1 MPARG
6 RFLVL
11 SVLALVAPAAA
22 LARDPRPA
30 APSFAAAIDRIVER
44 PAFAPAFWGIEVRD
58 LRSGHVLYSRN
69 ASKNL
74 TPASTMKLVTTAAAL
89 DALGPEARLRTTV
102 ESAGAPDASG
112 RLAGDLYLVGRGDP
126 GLAEREA
133 DGRTAFDVFAD
144 TLWAAGVRTVD
155 GRVVG
160 HEGLFKG
167 DRRGAS
173 WEWDDLVWCYGAEVS
188 ALSWNTS
195 CANVVLSPGAR
206 QGDAAVISRDPSSS
220 YYDVQSTVVTAAAG
234 QKSDLTLVRD
244 LGSSVIRL
252 SGSYPVGAEADVLEV
267 ALEDPARY
275 AATVFAERLTSRGI
289 RVGGAVA
296 TSSDALPPGLRV
308 LASHDSEPLSEILKT
323 TNKPSN
329 NFKAESLLRLVG
341 LQAKGEGS
349 TSAGLEAIADFLK
362 RSGVDIATAA
372 IGDGSGMAP
381 TDLLAPHQVVDLLV
395 AMDAHRY
402 AQAFRDSLP
411 VAGVDGTLEHRM
423 RGTRAERRV
432 VAKTG
437 TRRHA
442 NALAGYVTTLSGRR
456 LVFSMAVGNHTSPS
470 REATAAIDAICNVLV
485 GVP

>member
-1 MPARG
+1 MHCPRG
-6 RFLVL
+6 LAL
-11 SVLALVAPAAA
+11 SVLALAAPAAA
-22 LARDPRPA
+22 LAREPRPA
-30 APSFAAAIDRIVER
+30 APTLAVAIDRIIER

-58 LRSGHVLYSRN
+58 LRSGSVLYSRN
-69 ASKNL
+69 ASKNFA
-74 TPASTMKLVTTAAAL
+74 PASTMKLVTTAAAL
-89 DALGPEARLRTTV
+89 DTLGPEARIRTTV
-102 ESAGAPDASG
+102 ESAGALDASG

-126 GLAEREA
+126 GLAERGA

-144 TLWAAGVRTVD
+144 TLWAAGVRSVE

-195 CANVVLSPGAR
+195 CANVVVSPGAR
-206 QGDAAVISRDPSSS
+206 AGEPAVLSREPASS
-220 YYDVQSTVVTAAAG
+220 YYEVVSTVTTAPAG
-234 QKSDLTLVRD
+234 SKSDLTLVRD
-244 LGSSVIRL
+244 LGSSVIHL
-252 SGSYPVGAEADVLEV
+252 SGSYPMAAEADVLEV
-267 ALEDPARY
+267 ALENPARY
-275 AATVFAERLTSRGI
+275 AATVFAERLASRGI
-289 RVGGAVA
+289 HVGGAVA
-296 TSSDALPPGLRV
+296 TSSEELPPGLRI

-341 LQAKGEGS
+341 LQARGEGS
-349 TSAGLEAIADFLK
+349 TAAGLEAVGDFLK
-362 RSGVDIATAA
+362 RSGIDIGSAA

-381 TDLLAPHQVVDLLV
+381 TDLLAPRQIVDLLV
-395 AMDAHRY
+395 AMDAHRH

-411 VAGVDGTLEHRM
+411 VAGIDGTLEHRM
-423 RGTRAERRV
+423 RGTRAEKRV

-437 TRRHA
+437 TRRHV
-442 NALAGYVTTLSGRR
+442 NALAGYATTLSGRR
-456 LVFSMAVGNHTSPS
+456 LVFSMAVGNHTAPS

>member
-1 MPARG
+1 MPGSA
-6 RFLVL
+6 LL
-11 SVLALVAPAAA
+11 VLALAAPPGAAA
-22 LARDPRPA
+22 RETRKASPTLAG
-30 APSFAAAIDRIVER
+30 AIDRIVDR
-44 PAFAPAFWGIEVRD
+44 PAFAPALWGIEVRD
-58 LRSGHVLYSRN
+58 LRTGRVLYARN

-89 DALGPEARLRTTV
+89 DALGPDARLRTTV
-102 ESAGAPDASG
+102 ETAAPLDASG
-112 RLAGDLYLVGRGDP
+112 RLSGDLHIVGRGDP
-126 GLAEREA
+126 GLAERGP
-133 DGRTAFDVFAD
+133 DGRTAFDAFAD
-144 TLWAAGVRTVD
+144 DLWDAGVRSIA
-155 GRVVG
+155 GRIVG
-160 HEGLFKG
+160 DEGLFRG

-195 CANVVLSPGAR
+195 CADVTVSAGAR
-206 QGDAAVISRDPSSS
+206 AGDPGVVARDPVSS
-220 YYDVQSTVVTAAAG
+220 YYEVASTVVTSPPG

-244 LGSSVIRL
+244 LGSTLIRL
-252 SGSYPVGAEADVLEV
+252 SGTYPVGAQPDVLEV

-275 AATVFAERLTSRGI
+275 ATTVFAERLAQKGI
-289 RVGGAVA
+289 RFAGPVV
-296 TSSDALPPGLRV
+296 TSSDALPPGTRV
-308 LASHDSEPLSEILKT
+308 LSWRESAPLSDLLRT

-329 NFKAESLLRLVG
+329 NFRAETLLRLLG

-349 TSAGLEAIADFLK
+349 TAAGLDAVADFLK
-362 RSGVDIATAA
+362 RVGVDPTNAA

-395 AMDAHRY
+395 AMDAHKY

-411 VAGVDGTLEHRM
+411 VSGVDGTLEHRM
-423 RGTRAERRV
+423 RGTRAEKRV

-442 NALAGYVTTLSGRR
+442 NALAGYVTTLSGAR
-456 LVFSMAVGNHTSPS
+456 LAFAIGVSNHVAPN

>member
-1 MPARG
+1 MLCPRG
-6 RFLVL
+6 LPL
-11 SVLALVAPAAA
+11 SVLALAAPAVV
-22 LARDPRPA
+22 LAREPRPA
-30 APSFAAAIDRIVER
+30 ASTLAVAIDRIIER

-58 LRSGHVLYSRN
+58 LRSGRVLYARN

-89 DALGPEARLRTTV
+89 DALGPEARFRTTV
-102 ESAGAPDASG
+102 ESAGLLDPSG
-112 RLAGDLYLVGRGDP
+112 RLSGDLYLVGRGDP
-126 GLAEREA
+126 GLAERAAE
-133 DGRTAFDVFAD
+133 GRTAFDVFAD
-144 TLWAAGVRTVD
+144 ALWAAGVRSVE

-173 WEWDDLVWCYGAEVS
+173 WQWDDLVWCYGAEVA

-195 CANVVLSPGAR
+195 CANVTVSPGTRPGEPAL
-206 QGDAAVISRDPSSS
+206 VTRDPASS
-220 YYDVQSTVVTAAAG
+220 YYEVVSTVVTAAAG

-244 LGSSVIRL
+244 LGSSVIHL
-252 SGSYPVGAEADVLEV
+252 SGSYTLGAEADVLEV

-275 AATVFAERLTSRGI
+275 AVTVFAERLASRGI
-289 RVGGAVA
+289 HVSGAVA
-296 TSSDALPPGLRV
+296 TSSEALPLGLRV
-308 LASHDSEPLSEILKT
+308 LASRDSEPLSEILKK
-323 TNKPSN
+323 TNKASN

-349 TSAGLEAIADFLK
+349 TSAGLEAVGDFLK
-362 RSGVDIATAA
+362 QSGVDIGSAA

-381 TDLLAPHQVVDLLV
+381 TDLLAPHQIVDLLV
-395 AMDAHRY
+395 AMDAHRH

-442 NALAGYVTTLSGRR
+442 NALAGYVTTLSGGR
-456 LVFSMAVGNHTSPS
+456 LAFSMAVGNHTVPS

-485 GVP
+485 GVR

>member
-1 MPARG
+1 MPRPVAIA
-6 RFLVL
+6 L
-11 SVLALVAPAAA
+11 LALLAPLGAAA
-22 LARDPRPA
+22 REPRRTAPTLAG
-30 APSFAAAIDRIVER
+30 AIERIVDK
-44 PAFAPAFWGIEVRD
+44 PAFAPALWGIEVRD
-58 LRSGHVLYSRN
+58 LRTGRVVYARN

-89 DALGPEARLRTTV
+89 DALGPEARIRTTV
-102 ESAGAPDASG
+102 EAAGPLDGAG

-126 GLAEREA
+126 GLAERGP

-144 TLWAAGVRTVD
+144 DLWAAGVRSIE
-155 GRVVG
+155 GHVVG

-195 CANVVLSPGAR
+195 CANVTVSPAAR
-206 QGDAAVISRDPSSS
+206 PGEAAVVTRDPVSS
-220 YYDVQSTVVTAAAG
+220 YYEVVSTVATSAPG
-234 QKSDLTLVRD
+234 QKSELTLVRD

-252 SGSYPVGAEADVLEV
+252 SGTYPMGAEIDALEV

-275 AATVFAERLTSRGI
+275 AATVFAERLAQRGI
-289 RVGGAVA
+289 RVGGSAA
-296 TSSDALPPGLRV
+296 SS
-308 LASHDSEPLSEILKT
+308 SEPLPAGTRLLASRDSLPLADILRA

-329 NFKAESLLRLVG
+329 NFRAESLLRLVG
-341 LQAKGEGS
+341 LQAKGEAS
-349 TSAGLEAIADFLK
+349 TAAGLEAVADFLK
-362 RSGVDIATAA
+362 RIGVEATSAA

-381 TDLLAPHQVVDLLV
+381 TDLLAPHQVVDLLA
-395 AMDAHRY
+395 AMDEHRH
-402 AQAFRDSLP
+402 AQVFRDSLP
-411 VAGVDGTLEHRM
+411 VAGVDGTLEYRM
-423 RGTRAERRV
+423 RGTRAEKRV

-442 NALAGYVTTLSGRR
+442 NALAGYLTTLSGGR
-456 LVFSMAVGNHTSPS
+456 LAFAIGVSNHTVPS